1 LNRPA
6 SNPPAPGH
14 DEGTIPLPHPL
25 KQKIKDAIVAVSLA
39 NLCFVS
45 AWFGPLYDEDLGFF
59 NRLPV
64 IPPTLL
70 ALTTNILWFALV
82 VWLVMQARRRFQNRA
97 LHLLI
102 HLVFLFLLL
111 MVVDR
116 IRAQFHPKFN
126 FEQLVRQPAGALAA
140 IVIGVLVLW
149 KHRAVARISALIV
162 AILSPMAVFN
172 FVRIALLCLGI
183 MHLRQAGGD
192 PALPP
197 LGPVRENQPRVVWII
212 FDELDYRL
220 VFEQPPAGFQFPE
233 FDRLRNESLFA
244 TKAFAPTD
252 GTILSM
258 PSMIVGRQVRMTAL
272 TNSSDLALTFA
283 DTGETAEWSQ
293 LPSVFSSARQLGVN
307 TALVGW
313 YIPYGR
319 VLHRDLNYCSWYPY
333 PAFEPS
339 RSTTFGKSMLRQIEC
354 LSGPLHIRQ
363 GFVDMYH
370 KSMNDSL
377 FLVTNASYGLIL
389 LHLYPP
395 HGPGLYLPDEDRFTL
410 VSQPVVHAYLNNL
423 VLADRSLGKLRRAME
438 QSGQWDKTWVILSA
452 DHSWRSSQLYDG
464 RRDYRVPFLV
474 KPAGPNEPMTYAQ
487 QFNNTLTRGLILAI
501 LQGGVTNQPSVA
513 VWLDANGKPLLPIKG
528 TFRE

>member
-1 LNRPA
+1 MNRPA
-6 SNPPAPGH
+6 INTLAPEH
-14 DEGTIPLPHPL
+14 DEATILLRHPL
-25 KQKIKDAIVAVSLA
+25 KKKINDAIIALSLA
-39 NLCFVS
+39 NLCFIS
-45 AWFGPLYDEDLGFF
+45 AWFGPLYDADLGFF

-70 ALTTNILWFALV
+70 ALTTNILWFALLA
-82 VWLVMQARRRFQNRA
+82 WLVMQARRRFQNGV
-97 LHLLI
+97 LHLAI
-102 HLVFLFLLL
+102 HLVFLFALL
-111 MVVDR
+111 MVADR
-116 IRAQFHPKFN
+116 LRAAFNPKFN
-126 FEQLVRQPAGALAA
+126 LEQLVRQPAGALVAVVVGA
-140 IVIGVLVLW
+140 VVLW
-149 KHRAVARISALIV
+149 KHRQIAKVGALIV

-172 FVRIALLCLGI
+172 LGRIALLCLGVT
-183 MHLRQAGGD
+183 HLRQAGED

-197 LGPVRENQPRVVWII
+197 LGPVHENQPRVVWII
-212 FDELDYRL
+212 FDEMDYRL
-220 VFEQPPAGFQFPE
+220 VFEKPPAGFQFPE

-244 TKAFAPTD
+244 TKAFPPTD

-258 PSMIVGRQVRMTAL
+258 PSLIIGRQVRMTTL

-283 DTGETAEWSQ
+283 DTDGMVEWST

-377 FLVTNASYGLIL
+377 SLVTNAIYGLIL

-395 HGPGLYLPDEDRFTL
+395 HAPGLYLPDKDHFSL
-410 VSQPVVHAYLNNL
+410 VSQPRAHAYLNNL
-423 VLADRSLGKLRRAME
+423 VLADRSFGQLRRTME
-438 QSGQWDKTWVILSA
+438 QSGQWNKTWVILSA
-452 DHSWRSSQLYDG
+452 DHSWRESRIYDG
-464 RRDYRVPFLV
+464 QRDFRIPFLV
-474 KPAGPNEPMTYAQ
+474 KPPGVNGSMTYEQ
-487 QFNNTLTRGLILAI
+487 QFNTTLTRDLIQAI
-501 LQGGVTNQPSVA
+501 LHGGVTNQQNVA
-513 VWLDANGKPLLPIKG
+513 VWLDAHGEPLLPIQGK
-528 TFRE
+528 FKE